1 MAAQIRILL
10 LFQCKEGKRKK
21 EKKKPT
27 RVSSQLGLEGEAE
40 L

>member
-10 LFQCKEGKRKK
+10 LFQCKEGKRNK
-21 EKKKPT
+21 EKKPT
-27 RVSSQLGLEGEAE
+27 GVNSQLGLEGEAE